1 MEDPK
6 RIQISTNYYEAE
18 LRKAYDSLASI
29 EMFGSTY
36 EILEIVFVPGS
47 PDTYSYLLVEVQ

>member
-6 RIQISTNYYEAE
+6 RIKISTNYYEEE
-18 LRKAYDSLASI
+18 LRKAYDSRASI

-36 EILEIVFVPGS
+36 EILEIIFTPGI
-47 PDTYSYLLVEVQ
+47 PDTYSYLLVEV